1 MLDHLIFNK
10 QKWFNSDS
18 KRVLPRQVRILP
30 GAKVSSDDS
39 FSTSTD
45 DSVIAE
51 ITCGVLGMS
60 NRDGDGSDGSGL
72 AYKLGE
78 LNADGSIKNYY
89 QFRTEEH
96 PDGFLYE
103 WVEASDKVIPIY

>member
-30 GAKVSSDDS
+30 GAIVASTDS
-39 FSTSTD
+39 FIGTD

-60 NRDGDGSDGSGL
+60 NPDEDGPGL
-72 AYKLGE
+72 AYKLGD
-78 LNADGSIKNYY
+78 LKADGSIKNYY
-89 QFRTEEH
+89 QFKTEEH
-96 PDGFLYE
+96 PDGWIYE
-103 WVEASDKVIPIY
+103 WAKASDKVIPIY

>member
-18 KRVLPRQVRILP
+18 KRVLPRQVRILS
-30 GAKVSSDDS
+30 GAKVSSSDS
-39 FSTSTD
+39 FTSAD
-45 DSVIAE
+45 DYVIAE

-60 NRDGDGSDGSGL
+60 NRDGDGSGL

-89 QFRTEEH
+89 QFRTEEY
-96 PDGFLYE
+96 PDGWMYE